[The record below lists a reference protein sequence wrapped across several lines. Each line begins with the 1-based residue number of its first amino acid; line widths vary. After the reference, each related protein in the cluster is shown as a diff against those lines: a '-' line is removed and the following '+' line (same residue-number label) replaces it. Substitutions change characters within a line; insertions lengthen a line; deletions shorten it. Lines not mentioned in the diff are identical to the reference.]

1 MSINRVEDEL
11 WMQHAL
17 RLARHGQGAVEPNPL
32 VGAVVLSADGR
43 LVGEGWHQKFGGPHA
58 EVHALELAGA
68 LAQGGT
74 LYVTLEPCCHIGK
87 TPPCTEV
94 VLKSGV
100 HRAVV
105 AMPDPF
111 PKVAGGGL
119 AILRGEGLA
128 MAVGI
133 CESDAR
139 KLNAPY
145 LKLLRTGKPWVIAK
159 WAMTLDGKISTHTGD
174 SKWISSEAS
183 RARVH
188 ELRGRVDA
196 ILVGRGTLVAD
207 DPLMKAR
214 PSGLRTATRVVMT
227 GSADL
232 PETCQLRTTAS
243 EVPVLVF
250 TSKAN
255 VSKLHGWID
264 DGAEVVSVPCGD
276 NALSVDEIL
285 KELGRRLMTNVLV
298 EGGAGVLGA
307 FLDAGEIDEVW
318 AFVAPKLVGGAT
330 APSPIAGRGLANMN
344 EALQSGQVVVET
356 IGDDVLIRAIIKQ

>member
-1 MSINRVEDEL
+1 MI
-11 WMQHAL
+11 A
-17 RLARHGQGAVEPNPL
+17 
-32 VGAVVLSADGR
+32 
-43 LVGEGWHQKFGGPHA
+43 
-58 EVHALELAGA
+58 
-68 LAQGGT
+68 
-74 LYVTLEPCCHIGK
+74 LEPCCHIGK

-119 AILRGEGLA
+119 AILRGAGLA

-207 DPLMKAR
+207 DPLLKAR
-214 PSGLRTATRVVMT
+214 PSGLRTATRVVIT
-227 GSADL
+227 GSGL
-232 PETCQLRTTAS
+232 
-243 EVPVLVF
+243 
-250 TSKAN
+250 
-255 VSKLHGWID
+255 
-264 DGAEVVSVPCGD
+264 
-276 NALSVDEIL
+276 
-285 KELGRRLMTNVLV
+285 
-298 EGGAGVLGA
+298 A
-307 FLDAGEIDEVW
+307 FLRFGITSAG
-318 AFVAPKLVGGAT
+318 
-330 APSPIAGRGLANMN
+330 SSHRCPIFA
-344 EALQSGQVVVET
+344 VVVT
-356 IGDDVLIRAIIKQ
+356 AIRLCATGFLEF